1 MEDKLKVIPLGGVE
15 EIGLNLTVFHYG
27 TDMFIVDCGLMFP
40 EDDMPGVDFL
50 LPDYSYIINN
60 KQDLKGIVITHGH
73 EDHTGALPF
82 LLRDL
87 GIDVTIYATLLTL
100 GLIREKIKEYCI
112 TNATLQTIKPREI
125 ITLGVFE
132 IEFIRVTHSI
142 VDGVGL
148 GIKTPLGNII
158 HTGDFKLDPTP
169 VDGQLMDFNRF
180 SHYGE
185 NGVMLMLSD
194 STNAEKGGYTFSEKE
209 VRRAF
214 ETIFSKAKNRII
226 IATFASNIH
235 RIQQAI
241 DVAAQF
247 DKKVILCGR
256 SIVLNGQIA
265 IDLGYLKVP
274 EDTLVKLEKLNSIPP
289 DKVVIIT
296 TGSQGEPMS
305 VLTRIA
311 IGEHKQIIIEKD
323 DTVIV
328 SAKMIPGNE
337 RAIGKIINHLC
348 KRGADVIYE
357 KVSEV
362 HVSGHASKE
371 ELKLML
377 NIIKPKYF
385 IPIHGEYRH
394 HASHA
399 KLARNLM
406 VKEENIFIMHDGEIL
421 EITQDCAAI
430 NGKTTSGRIFVD
442 GKGLGDVKDIVL
454 RDRRHLSQDG
464 IVIVHIIIDK
474 EHGTIISGPEII
486 SRGFLVVNNEE
497 DLLEKVREVLEEQL
511 KALSQETKED
521 NTIVQAKIVSILKKY
536 FRNTINRRP
545 MIIPIVMEM

>member
-1 MEDKLKVIPLGGVE
+1 MENILKVIPLGGVE
-15 EIGLNLTVFHYG
+15 EIGINMTVFHYG
-27 TDMFIVDCGLMFP
+27 TDMFIVDSGLMFP

-50 LPDYSYIINN
+50 LPDYSYVINN
-60 KQDLKGIVITHGH
+60 KQDLRGIVITHGH

-112 TNATLQTIKPREI
+112 TNATLQTVKPREI
-125 ITLGVFE
+125 VTLGVFD

-148 GIKTPLGNII
+148 GITTPLGSII

-169 VDGQLMDFNRF
+169 VDGELIDFNRF
-180 SHYGE
+180 SHYGQ

-214 ETIFSKAKNRII
+214 ENIFSKAKNRVI

-241 DVAAQF
+241 DVAVQF
-247 DKKVILCGR
+247 NKKVVLCGR
-256 SIVLNGQIA
+256 SIVLNAQIA

-274 EDTLVKLEKLNSIPP
+274 ADTLLKLERLNSIPP
-289 DKVVIIT
+289 ENVVIIT

-311 IGEHKQIIIEKD
+311 IGEHKQIKIEKD

-348 KRGADVIYE
+348 RRGADVIYE

-377 NIIKPKYF
+377 NIVRPKYF

-399 KLARNLM
+399 KLARNLG
-406 VKEENIFIMHDGEIL
+406 VKDEHIFIMHDGEIL
-421 EITQDCAAI
+421 EISEDGAKI
-430 NGKTTSGRIFVD
+430 NGKTTAGRIFVD

-464 IVIVHIIIDK
+464 IVIVHIIMS
-474 EHGTIISGPEII
+474 HGTIVSGPDII
-486 SRGFLVVNNEE
+486 SRGFLVVNNDDE
-497 DLLEKVREVLEEQL
+497 DIMEKAKELLLEQL
-511 KALSQETKED
+511 KGLDQETTED
-521 NTIVQAKIVSILKKY
+521 NTIMQAKIVSVLKKY
-536 FRNTINRRP
+536 FRNTINKRP
-545 MIIPIVMEM
+545 MIMPIVMEM

>member
-1 MEDKLKVIPLGGVE
+1 MENILKVIPLGGVE
-15 EIGLNLTVFHYG
+15 EIGINMTVFHYG
-27 TDMFIVDCGLMFP
+27 TDMFIVDSGLMFP

-50 LPDYSYIINN
+50 LPDYTYVINN
-60 KQDLKGIVITHGH
+60 KQDLRGIVITHGH

-112 TNATLQTIKPREI
+112 TNATLQTVKPREI
-125 ITLGVFE
+125 VTLGVFD

-148 GIKTPLGNII
+148 GITTPLGSII

-169 VDGQLMDFNRF
+169 VDGELIDFNRF
-180 SHYGE
+180 SHYGQ

-214 ETIFSKAKNRII
+214 ENIFSKAKNRVI

-241 DVAAQF
+241 DVAVQF
-247 DKKVILCGR
+247 NKKVVLCGR
-256 SIVLNGQIA
+256 SIVLNAQIA

-274 EDTLVKLEKLNSIPP
+274 ADTLLKLERLNSIPP
-289 DKVVIIT
+289 ENVVIIT

-311 IGEHKQIIIEKD
+311 IGEHKQIKIEKD

-348 KRGADVIYE
+348 RRGADVIYE

-377 NIIKPKYF
+377 NIVRPKYF

-399 KLARNLM
+399 KLARNLG
-406 VKEENIFIMHDGEIL
+406 VKDEHIFIMHDGEIL
-421 EITQDCAAI
+421 EISEDGAKI
-430 NGKTTSGRIFVD
+430 NGKTTAGRIFVD

-464 IVIVHIIIDK
+464 IVIVHIIMS
-474 EHGTIISGPEII
+474 HGTIVSGPDII
-486 SRGFLVVNNEE
+486 SRGFLVVNNDDE
-497 DLLEKVREVLEEQL
+497 DIMEKAKELLLEQL
-511 KALSQETKED
+511 KGLDQETTED
-521 NTIVQAKIVSILKKY
+521 NTIMQAKIVSVLKKY
-536 FRNTINRRP
+536 FRNTINKRP
-545 MIIPIVMEM
+545 MIMPIVMEM

>member
-394 HASHA
+394 NASHA